1 MGCDGKVIRDLI
13 GAGQPV
19 KLKMKV
25 SIEHKDGLTSSN
37 VWGTLP
43 GTTDENI
50 IILAH
55 QDGYYEASL
64 DNASGQSVMM
74 TLLDY
79 FSQIPKAQRRRSITF
94 VATASH
100 HVGSPGTKWM
110 HDNRATALART
121 VLMINCE
128 HVSVS
133 DTKYWNGTCA
143 RRTCGA
149 APLVDQRTRRCS
161 HGAESYAT
169 FGVGLIAD
177 MDPNA
182 SGDMGVVAKDL
193 PSIQIIRSPVTKHTD
208 DDKPEWVPAAG
219 LEAVARSYARIIDE
233 VNKLDR
239 GQLTT
244 TPRTSTQAQR

>member
-1 MGCDGKVIRDLI
+1 M
-13 GAGQPV
+13 
-19 KLKMKV
+19 KLSVDM
-25 SIEHKDGLTSSN
+25 KDGLTSSN

-43 GTTDENI
+43 GMTDENI

-55 QDGYYEASL
+55 QDGYYEAAL

-79 FSQIPKAQRRRSITF
+79 FSQIPKEQRRRSITF

-100 HVGSPGTKWM
+100 HQGSPGTTWM
-110 HDNRATALART
+110 HDNRATALAKT

-133 DTKYWNGTCA
+133 DTKYWNGTMRKA
-143 RRTCGA
+143 NVVAPRRWWINGSERLFDTV
-149 APLVDQRTRRCS
+149 LK
-161 HGAESYAT
+161 SYAT

-219 LEAVARSYARIIDE
+219 LEAVARAYARIIDD

-239 GQLTT
+239 KDLL
-244 TPRTSTQAQR
+244 PAVRTSTQAGVR